1 MKYKNISKNKIEM
14 IKYDPISLL
23 IYIII
28 IIIIYFVLAFIL
40 KILELYFTLPIFY
53 VFNEYVLNHPFL
65 IIPKIIYYIIYSTQV
80 IVFLSIVLSIIIII
94 LLVLYVIRFIL
105 LFMIPVFPIPIGII
119 MYYAIPP
126 FVQLDEAGIFKLIDN
141 IFEAIFKNIPFL
153 GKIFINITKT
163 LITFSKDKFVDLVK
177 ETNPDVELDKSQF
190 NKVFIERFMNQDN
203 SNNKDFKEILKD
215 SKIII
220 KEYIEKFEENTN
232 KKSNFYNKTKIAMNK
247 TLEAESYKSYDSSLP
262 SMSIIEIM
270 TTALNNRAKSF
281 TTKVSNIGDDIK
293 LETSKTAD

>member
-1 MKYKNISKNKIEM
+1 M

-28 IIIIYFVLAFIL
+28 IIIIYFILAFIL

-53 VFNEYVLNHPFL
+53 VFNIYVLNHPFL
-65 IIPKIIYYIIYSTQV
+65 IIPKILYYIIYSTQV
-80 IVFLSIVLSIIIII
+80 IVLFSVILSIIINI
-94 LLVLYVIRFIL
+94 LLVLYVIRIIL

-119 MYYAIPP
+119 MYKIIPP

-141 IFEAIFKNIPFL
+141 IFEALIKNIPFL
-153 GKIFINITKT
+153 EKIFINISKT
-163 LITFSKDKFVDLVK
+163 LITFSKDKFIDLVK
-177 ETNPDVELDKSQF
+177 EINPDVELDKSQF
-190 NKVFIERFMNQDN
+190 NKVFIERFMNKDN
-203 SNNKDFKEILKD
+203 NNNKDFKEILKD

-232 KKSNFYNKTKIAMNK
+232 KNSNFYNKTKIAMNK
-247 TLEAESYKSYDSSLP
+247 ALEAESYKSYDSSLP

-270 TTALNNRAKSF
+270 KTALNNRAKTF

-293 LETSKTAD
+293 LEISKTAD